1 MDKTTQIGGRHGRF
15 LHPFHYRGVTVPEL
29 IVVISLTGL
38 LSVATIPSFTK
49 FTLERRINSAVNAL
63 YTDLFFAR
71 TEALKRWQFVVVCR
85 SLGGENCDG
94 EAWSYGWIV
103 FVDENRNNQR
113 DETESVLKTQ
123 QRFANSTGVKF
134 GAATPDNLRYRPDG
148 TGWPNGTF
156 TFCDRR
162 GPDAAR
168 AVIFFQNGRPRISR
182 TRSDGTPLDCSWF
195 PNAL

>member
-1 MDKTTQIGGRHGRF
+1 MDNTTHNGCQGSRNS
-15 LHPFHYRGVTVPEL
+15 HPFRYRGVTVPEL

-38 LSVATIPSFTK
+38 LSAATIPSFTQ

-63 YTDLFFAR
+63 YTDLFLAR
-71 TEALKRWQFVVVCR
+71 TEALKRWQFVIVCR

-94 EAWSYGWIV
+94 DAWSYGWIV

-113 DETESVLKTQ
+113 DETESVLKIQ

-134 GAATPDNLRYRPDG
+134 GAVTADYLRYRPDG
-148 TGWPNGTF
+148 TGWPNGPF
-156 TFCDRR
+156 TFCARR
-162 GPDAAR
+162 GADDAR
-168 AVIFFQNGRPRISR
+168 AVIFFQSGRPRISR